1 MRPSSAARCPLASAA
16 PATRRLVSD
25 TRLAGVTG
33 KFFDR
38 TREVVANAQAYDPD
52 ARRELWRRSLDL
64 IGHSG
69 AI

>member
-1 MRPSSAARCPLASAA
+1 
-16 PATRRLVSD
+16 
-25 TRLAGVTG
+25 VTG